1 MTTNQTNQTDETGT
15 PEKPVSAHVFA
26 IGPEEVHETT
36 GLTPAEIKA
45 LRGTVPVIWVD
56 FDGPVDEETLGEFG
70 KIFELHRLSLE
81 DVKNARQR
89 PKVEH
94 YPKYHFIV
102 TRMVALQEKITSE
115 QLSLFFGNN
124 FVITFQERAG
134 GDCLEPLRKYLRNM
148 APDSV
153 RSITADYLAYSI
165 VDMVVD
171 GFFPVLKTLGD
182 RLNDLEE
189 EIFRRHD
196 QHHAA
201 RIHAI
206 KRDIWALRQTIWPV
220 RDALASLQRENINL
234 VHNETRLHLR
244 DCYDHALR
252 IIEMVESHQ
261 TMCSDLMEL
270 QMSRENSRMNEIL
283 RVLTIISTLFIPPTF
298 VAGIYGMNF
307 HGDKSP
313 FNMPELDWQFGY
325 PFALCIM
332 ALMMGGLVAW
342 MWWKGWLTGI
352 RSNRRF
358 TKPFRQEIKDREEK
372 ESRFKK

>member
-1 MTTNQTNQTDETGT
+1 
-15 PEKPVSAHVFA
+15 
-26 IGPEEVHETT
+26 
-36 GLTPAEIKA
+36 
-45 LRGTVPVIWVD
+45 
-56 FDGPVDEETLGEFG
+56 
-70 KIFELHRLSLE
+70 
-81 DVKNARQR
+81 
-89 PKVEH
+89 
-94 YPKYHFIV
+94 
-102 TRMVALQEKITSE
+102 
-115 QLSLFFGNN
+115 
-124 FVITFQERAG
+124 
-134 GDCLEPLRKYLRNM
+134 
-148 APDSV
+148 
-153 RSITADYLAYSI
+153 
-165 VDMVVD
+165 
-171 GFFPVLKTLGD
+171 
-182 RLNDLEE
+182 
-189 EIFRRHD
+189 
-196 QHHAA
+196 
-201 RIHAI
+201 
-206 KRDIWALRQTIWPV
+206 V